1 MRPADKLRMES
12 NSFQAWRRSIAIAL
26 LLSTATSAW
35 GAPIDP
41 PTPAEAADRNA
52 AEFIQQFNVIRV
64 GITKAAGHG
73 HQAYAITVMKRL
85 RELGF
90 TGEFEV
96 YYDPMVKAKLEN
108 LILGFKANGP
118 DVQELPAPNRI
129 TVIEWRQDPRPYGN
143 QQLSARS
150 SPRGGRRAA
159 LGIMGGDDFQI
170 TPAQLNVDALI
181 RVQPTG
187 WRSGTIAL
195 DGQNLPE
202 QWKEIDK
209 ARYLPSRTKKVEIKN
224 VGEFLQSEMGHSEAL
239 RAKIPGLQALLENL
253 NHLEMTSA
261 YGLHNLGPK
270 KLTNLIASIDAAGK
284 SKPGLFKGPV
294 VIPLLSTFDEGEWRL
309 FNELLDKLPGGRP
322 PLKIQSA
329 TAMEIE
335 ATVKTLK
342 LGEILLMSVGPVT
355 QEVWNTLLE
364 KSTLP
369 PTVEGVTGRSLGTL
383 RGRPFVAAGGVVPIP
398 IADKGTHDAARLAH
412 NGLLNDESLNDLTN
426 YIVKSMD
433 ANSDVS
439 LAFEKAGSAISKAPD
454 KVSVTLSEA
463 KTHFEATLMVD
474 SGPGPGAPPPRT
486 GHCIKDSV
494 DDIVRAEL
502 RELFD

>member
-1 MRPADKLRMES
+1 MES
-12 NSFQAWRRSIAIAL
+12 SLFKAWRRSAALAL
-26 LLSTATSAW
+26 LLLAGTLAW
-35 GAPIDP
+35 GDP
-41 PTPAEAADRNA
+41 PDPKALAEAADRDA
-52 AEFIQQFNVIRV
+52 AEFIQQFHVIRV
-64 GITKAAGHG
+64 GITKAPGQG

-90 TGEFEV
+90 KGEFEV
-96 YYDPMVKAKLEN
+96 YYDPKVKAKLEN
-108 LILGFKANGP
+108 LILGFNANGP
-118 DVQELPAPNRI
+118 EVQELPAPNRI
-129 TVIEWRQDPRPYGN
+129 TAIEWRQDPRPYGN

-170 TPAQLNVDALI
+170 TPEQLNVDALI

-195 DGQNLPE
+195 DGQNMPE

-209 ARYLPSRTKKVEIKN
+209 ARYLPSRARKAEITN
-224 VGEFLQSEMGHSEAL
+224 VREFLQSEMGHAEDL
-239 RAKIPGLQALLENL
+239 RAKIPGLRALLENL
-253 NHLEMTSA
+253 SDLEMMSA
-261 YGLHNLGPK
+261 YGLHHLGPK

-294 VIPLLSTFDEGEWRL
+294 VIPLLSTFDEGEWKL

-329 TAMEIE
+329 TAMGIE
-335 ATVKTLK
+335 STVKTLK
-342 LGEILLMSVGPVT
+342 AGEILLMPVGPVT
-355 QEVWNTLLE
+355 QDVWNTLLE

-383 RGRPFVAAGGVVPIP
+383 RGRPFISAGGVVPIP
-398 IADKGTHDAARLAH
+398 IADKDTHNAAMLAH
-412 NGLLNDESLNDLTN
+412 NGLLADESLKDLTH

-433 ANSDVS
+433 ASSDVS
-439 LAFEKAGSAISKAPD
+439 QAFEKAGNAISNAPD

-463 KTHFEATLMVD
+463 KTHFEATLLVD
-474 SGPGPGAPPPRT
+474 PAPGAPPPPRT

-494 DDIVRAEL
+494 EDIVRAEL
-502 RELFD
+502 RDLFD